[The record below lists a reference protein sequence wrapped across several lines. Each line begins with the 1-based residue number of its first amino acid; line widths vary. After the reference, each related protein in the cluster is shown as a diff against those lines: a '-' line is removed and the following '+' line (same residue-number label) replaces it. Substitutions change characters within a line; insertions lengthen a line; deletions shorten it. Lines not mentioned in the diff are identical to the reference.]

1 MSNNEVGVRD
11 TLTRRLA
18 EVEKRDRLHRRVA
31 PIVDSIRKMRVDGLA
46 DNEIAALFRHAAG
59 ELDEAT
65 MTKDRG
71 GLAA

>member
-31 PIVDSIRKMRVDGLA
+31 PIVDSIREMRVDGLA

-71 GLAA
+71 DLAA